1 MVRRRWNLKGIALGA
16 AVAVAAVGVLTF
28 YVWYQTESVKLG
40 LDISKSEARIREI
53 EKSIEALKMRR
64 AALLDPG
71 RVERI
76 ARDELGLTDPANGDV
91 IYRAPDAL
99 PQGPRP

>member
-1 MVRRRWNLKGIALGA
+1 MVRRKGSLKGIALGA
-16 AVAVAAVGVLTF
+16 ALVAVAAGILTF

-40 LDISKSEARIREI
+40 IDIGRSDERIREL
-53 EKSIEALKMRR
+53 EESIETLKLRR

-76 ARDELGLTDPANGDV
+76 ARESLGLVDPEDDAI
-91 IYRAPDAL
+91 IYQRPD
-99 PQGPRP
+99 GHR

>member
-1 MVRRRWNLKGIALGA
+1 MVRRKWSLKGIALGA
-16 AVAVAAVGVLTF
+16 ALIAAAVGILTF

-40 LDISKSEARIREI
+40 IDVGKSDERIRELEEGI
-53 EKSIEALKMRR
+53 EMLKLRK

-76 ARDELGLTDPANGDV
+76 ARESLGLVDPKDDEI
-91 IYRAPDAL
+91 IYQKLDAP
-99 PQGPRP
+99 R